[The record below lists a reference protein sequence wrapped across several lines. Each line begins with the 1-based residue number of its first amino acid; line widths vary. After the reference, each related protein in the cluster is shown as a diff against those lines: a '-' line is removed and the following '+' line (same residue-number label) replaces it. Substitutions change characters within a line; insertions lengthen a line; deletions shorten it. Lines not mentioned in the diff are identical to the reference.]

1 MYILYLRCLRLVSV
15 VTHGEVAAHRPT
27 LPVLL
32 RLDFTLFS
40 LTRTNIILKSL
51 CQSWYARNTDA
62 ALTFNMSGNGFYDLG
77 GLEMELRLAGTN
89 VNLRLSSE
97 LKFVTTRKDEDDG
110 SEPRLPEHLLDNND
124 HHKPWVTKSHG
135 YQLVVSLNIDA
146 VLGLEDEAFA
156 QQVAAQLKQSKA
168 RSGEQSQFEYANMSL
183 LDLESSWTHGD
194 FD

>member
-1 MYILYLRCLRLVSV
+1 
-15 VTHGEVAAHRPT
+15 
-27 LPVLL
+27 
-32 RLDFTLFS
+32 
-40 LTRTNIILKSL
+40 
-51 CQSWYARNTDA
+51 
-62 ALTFNMSGNGFYDLG
+62 MSGNGFYDLG